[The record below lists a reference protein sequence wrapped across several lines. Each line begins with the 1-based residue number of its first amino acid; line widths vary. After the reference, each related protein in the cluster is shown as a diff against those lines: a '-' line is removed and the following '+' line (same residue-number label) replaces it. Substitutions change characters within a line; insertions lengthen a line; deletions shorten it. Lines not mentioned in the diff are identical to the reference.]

1 MRVLIADDSKAMRA
15 LYRTV
20 LERLGHASSDI
31 IEAKESRE
39 VMVAVK
45 NFPIDL
51 VVFDWDLPGLDGLGL
66 MGQLKDLNLASKVTI
81 LFSVNRQQRAL
92 LPQISRLGKFES
104 IDRPF
109 TEEMFEKK
117 FRSIAPA
124 VTSKRAETSKGM
136 RAAGLPVE
144 ADVSMPFLLMLP
156 SAVIDDLLK
165 VADERRHEPGTVL
178 LRSGQICDALHIVT
192 GGEVELQ
199 ATGRPTRVLGEG
211 ELFGEFSFM
220 MSEPSMTTVR
230 ARKAVVTSSLSKT
243 RMSELLRKHP
253 VLDKHLSAHMGR
265 HKEVMTARATTI
277 AGSDFKGT
285 FDTMPFANV
294 LQILNAGRKTG
305 VLGIRLDELSGGIY
319 LSSGEAIHAW
329 TDVTQA
335 SRRFY
340 DLSTWGKARFAF
352 NGMPRQEKQT
362 LTKPLL
368 TLLMEAMRRLEEHGA
383 PPTAPPPSHGFG
395 ANPTPSPAAPQAPSD
410 DVGLDALFPSQ

>member
-20 LERLGHASSDI
+20 LERLGNPSSDI

-39 VMVAVK
+39 VMVALK
-45 NFPIDL
+45 NFPIDV
-51 VVFDWDLPGLDGLGL
+51 VVFDWDLPGMDGLGL
-66 MGQLKDLNLASKVTI
+66 MGQLKELGLAAKVTV
-81 LFSVNRQQRAL
+81 LLSVNRQQRAL
-92 LPQISRLGKFES
+92 LPQVSRLGSFDS

-124 VTSKRAETSKGM
+124 VAVKVAESSKGL

-144 ADVSMPFLLMLP
+144 SDVSMPFLLMLP

-165 VADERRHEPGTVL
+165 VAQERRHEPGTVL

-192 GGEVELQ
+192 GGEVEIQ
-199 ATGRPTRVLGEG
+199 ATGRPTRILGEG
-211 ELFGEFSFM
+211 ELYGEFSFM

-230 ARKAVVTSSLSKT
+230 ARKAVLTSSLSKA

-253 VLDKHLSAHMGR
+253 VLDKHLSSLMGR

-305 VLGIRLDELSGGIY
+305 VLGIRHDELSGGIY
-319 LSSGEAIHAW
+319 LSNGEAIHAW
-329 TDVTQA
+329 TEVAQGEEA
-335 SRRFY
+335 FY
-340 DLSTWGKARFAF
+340 DLSSWGKARFAF
-352 NGMPRQEKQT
+352 NGMPRQVQQT

-368 TLLMEAMRRLEEHGA
+368 TLLMEAMRRLEESGA
-383 PPTAPPPSHGFG
+383 GPVTPHPTTGLGP
-395 ANPTPSPAAPQAPSD
+395 NPTPSPAAPQEPSD